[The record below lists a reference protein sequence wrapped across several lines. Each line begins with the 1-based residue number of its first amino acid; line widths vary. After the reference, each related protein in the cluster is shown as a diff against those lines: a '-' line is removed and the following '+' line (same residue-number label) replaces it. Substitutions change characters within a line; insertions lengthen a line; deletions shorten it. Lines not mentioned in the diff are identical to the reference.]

1 MYGQLASQGAWSWGG
16 SDQEHQHCSS
26 WGSHPESSD
35 FQAFQKAWMP
45 PHPATPSILT
55 RRRPRGRARVRIW
68 TRGMDRVARARGEG
82 HER

>member
-45 PHPATPSILT
+45 PPTPQT
-55 RRRPRGRARVRIW
+55 RAYSPG
-68 TRGMDRVARARGEG
+68 GARGAVLE
-82 HER
+82 